1 MLGSSTW
8 EIGGKFQES
17 GSNFA
22 PQKSTMDWAEE
33 ILKTN
38 KNLIS
43 NVELT
48 PDELKDQAAAF
59 DKFWMSYR
67 KN

>member
-1 MLGSSTW
+1 
-8 EIGGKFQES
+8 
-17 GSNFA
+17 
-22 PQKSTMDWAEE
+22 MDLAEE

-59 DKFWMSYR
+59 DKFWMSYW